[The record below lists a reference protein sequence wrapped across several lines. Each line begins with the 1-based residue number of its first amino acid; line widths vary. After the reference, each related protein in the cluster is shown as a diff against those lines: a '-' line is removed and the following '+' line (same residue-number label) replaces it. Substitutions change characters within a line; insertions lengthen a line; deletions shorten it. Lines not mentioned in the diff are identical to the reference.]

1 MLANPPFH
9 PAASAGSP
17 DPGRDRAHREGEATL
32 ADWIDAGLRRLLPG
46 GRLVL
51 VHRTARLG
59 TILAALEGRAGA
71 VEILPIASRAGRPA
85 ARVLVRARKARA
97 APLTLWPPLTFH
109 EGDAHA
115 GDAKSYTVEA
125 QRVLRGM
132 AELLPDTRATGSTL
146 R

>member
-1 MLANPPFH
+1 MPSLPGGTPPRTASPFDVHEGDLRHPPAALRRGFDHVLANPPFH

-71 VEILPIASRAGRPA
+71 VEVLPIAVANRPA
-85 ARVLVRARKARA
+85 GGAGARPRPQGTRRA
-97 APLTLWPPLTFH
+97 A
-109 EGDAHA
+109 DALA
-115 GDAKSYTVEA
+115 ALNLA
-125 QRVLRGM
+125 
-132 AELLPDTRATGSTL
+132 
-146 R
+146 